1 MLAAVRLLIEF
12 DLFLRQKAV
21 CSFEL
26 SFEISQGTIGLGLSL
41 RTQTP
46 LLVLSTEKQRLHSVR
61 NTEEHKRR
69 QGVWHEEN
77 KCTCN
82 SSTCPRYI

>member
-1 MLAAVRLLIEF
+1 LELAIGRVKIFEPQPKFREMRAAVFELPLKLLAAVRLLIEF

-21 CSFEL
+21 CSLEL

-46 LLVLSTEKQRLHSVR
+46 LLVLST
-61 NTEEHKRR
+61 
-69 QGVWHEEN
+69 
-77 KCTCN
+77 
-82 SSTCPRYI
+82 